1 MLFFDIIYTN
11 ILFSKKGDNSIDA
24 LVVVTLCQTFNILAI
39 INLFLF
45 FSKITNDYD
54 IPTIFI
60 LILILLFFVNFYYY
74 KVKKNEDRFLDKERY
89 TSLKYTLFIILY
101 FFFSFALVGFTY
113 YIYREF

>member
-1 MLFFDIIYTN
+1 MKFFDFIYTN

-24 LVVVTLCQTFNILAI
+24 LVVVTLCQTFNVLTI

-60 LILILLFFVNFYYY
+60 LILILLFFVNFYYC
-74 KVKKNEDRFLDKERY
+74 KVKKNEDRFLDKKRY
-89 TSLKYTLFIILY
+89 TSLKCTLLIILY
-101 FFFSFALVGFTY
+101 FFFSFALIGLTY
-113 YIYREF
+113 YLFKEF

>member
-1 MLFFDIIYTN
+1 MNKYAFFDIIYTN

-113 YIYREF
+113 YI